1 MRRKAMAGAWLGL
14 VALLLASGCRSTTT
28 DRIRVLEAQKADA
41 ERRVDEMTHEMA
53 LARSREI
60 ELEGLV
66 KSEKARG
73 NALQS
78 QVDMLREA
86 MAKQPKDPRPPSVD
100 AEALAARLSGAGVEV
115 APGENGGAK
124 ITLASD
130 VTFRAGRADLNK
142 KAISTLDRVAKALLE
157 TQGVRGVRVEGHT
170 DADPIVKSG
179 WRDNEHLSLERAKV
193 VRNYLVSRGI
203 EGKLLEVDGH
213 GAEQPVAS
221 NDSKDG
227 KARNRRVEIIL
238 VAREK

>member
-1 MRRKAMAGAWLGL
+1 LGL

-41 ERRVDEMTHEMA
+41 ERRVDDMTHEMA

-66 KSEKARG
+66 KSERARAD
-73 NALQS
+73 ALQS
-78 QVDMLREA
+78 QVEMLRDA
-86 MAKQPKDPRPPSVD
+86 MAKQPQEPQLPTVD
-100 AEALAARLSGAGVEV
+100 ANALADRLRGTGVEV

-142 KAISTLDRVAKALLE
+142 KAISTLDRVAKALIE
-157 TQGVRGVRVEGHT
+157 TQGVRSVRVEGHT
-170 DADPIVKSG
+170 DSDPIVKSG

-203 EGKLLEVDGH
+203 KGNLLEVDGH

-221 NDSKDG
+221 NDDKDG

-238 VAREK
+238 VARDE